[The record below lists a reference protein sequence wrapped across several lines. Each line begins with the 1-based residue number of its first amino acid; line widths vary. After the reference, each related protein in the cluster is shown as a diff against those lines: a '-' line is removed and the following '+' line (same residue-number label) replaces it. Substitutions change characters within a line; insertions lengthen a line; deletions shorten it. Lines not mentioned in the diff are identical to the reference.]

1 MTTSPP
7 DIADVRRAADRLSGL
22 IVRTPLLESQALNER
37 LGGRILF
44 KPETLQRT
52 GSFKFRGAYNKLSS
66 LPDADRGRGVV
77 AFSSGNHAQGV
88 AAAAAM
94 FGVRAVIAMPTD
106 APRTKMDNVRRLGGE
121 IITFDRFRDDRVT
134 VVRTWVEEGM
144 ALVPPFDD
152 PFIIAGQGTI
162 GLELMEQAAAL
173 GVTLDAVLVP
183 CGGGGM
189 TSGISLAV
197 KDASPSTEMWAVEPE
212 HFDDTRRSLER
223 GAPVANEPGHTS
235 ICDALLTP
243 TPGDITLAINRRVL
257 SGAVAVSEEA
267 VRQAMR
273 EAMAHLKLVVEPGG
287 SVGLAALLSGAVEL
301 RGRTVAVILSGGNVD
316 ADVYAGILA
325 EV

>member
-1 MTTSPP
+1 
-7 DIADVRRAADRLSGL
+7 
-22 IVRTPLLESQALNER
+22 
-37 LGGRILF
+37 
-44 KPETLQRT
+44 
-52 GSFKFRGAYNKLSS
+52 
-66 LPDADRGRGVV
+66 
-77 AFSSGNHAQGV
+77 
-88 AAAAAM
+88 
-94 FGVRAVIAMPTD
+94 
-106 APRTKMDNVRRLGGE
+106 
-121 IITFDRFRDDRVT
+121 
-134 VVRTWVEEGM
+134 
-144 ALVPPFDD
+144 
-152 PFIIAGQGTI
+152 
-162 GLELMEQAAAL
+162 MEQAAAL

>member
-152 PFIIAGQGTI
+152 PSSLPDRARS
-162 GLELMEQAAAL
+162 GL
-173 GVTLDAVLVP
+173 
-183 CGGGGM
+183 
-189 TSGISLAV
+189 
-197 KDASPSTEMWAVEPE
+197 
-212 HFDDTRRSLER
+212 
-223 GAPVANEPGHTS
+223 N
-235 ICDALLTP
+235 
-243 TPGDITLAINRRVL
+243 
-257 SGAVAVSEEA
+257 
-267 VRQAMR
+267 
-273 EAMAHLKLVVEPGG
+273 
-287 SVGLAALLSGAVEL
+287 
-301 RGRTVAVILSGGNVD
+301 
-316 ADVYAGILA
+316 
-325 EV
+325 

>member
-1 MTTSPP
+1 MKTSPP